1 VSAEGTN
8 DVRTLVG
15 LAWETIEKYV
25 RDGEK
30 PAPPEDLEVQ
40 GRAGVFVSIKKSG
53 RLRGCIGTLQPVTA
67 CVAEEIIE
75 NAVSAAT
82 RDPRFPPVTP
92 DELDQ
97 LAVSVDVL
105 TSPEPIGDMSDLDPG
120 KYGVIVRSGNR
131 SGVLLPDLPGI
142 DTAEE
147 QVNIAMRKAGV
158 GSGDQVDLF
167 RFEVRRYSQGGDR

>member
-1 VSAEGTN
+1 MSVNEEK
-8 DVRTLVG
+8 DIRTLVG
-15 LAWETIEKYV
+15 LAGKTIETYIKK
-25 RDGEK
+25 GEK
-30 PAPPEDLEVQ
+30 PAPPDDFEVQ

-67 CVAEEIIE
+67 SVAEEVIE

-97 LAVSVDVL
+97 IVISVDVL
-105 TSPEPIGDMSDLDPG
+105 TSPEPIGNMSDLDPK
-120 KYGVIVRSGNR
+120 KYGVIVRSRGKA
-131 SGVLLPDLPGI
+131 GVLLPDLPGI

-147 QVNIAMRKAGV
+147 QVNIAMRKAGI
-158 GSGDQVDLF
+158 GPGEPVDLF
-167 RFEVRRYSQGGDR
+167 RFEVRRYF